1 MTVCHFYFYK
11 SECSRHLFLRDYF
24 CILKENYNQMSVDF
38 FEEGNVSNPKKTRKG
53 STTPILDNFS
63 RDLNKMVEE
72 GKIDPVIGR
81 DSEVKR
87 IAQILSRKKKN
98 NVVIVGDAG
107 VGKSA
112 LVEKLAQMIVKGDCP
127 SNLLDKR
134 IVSLDLTSLV
144 AGTKYRGQ
152 FEERIK
158 AILNELQN
166 EPNVIV
172 FVDEIHT
179 MVGAGNA
186 SGSMDAANIM
196 KPALAR
202 GEIQCIGATTFDEF
216 KKHIEKDGALVRRFQ
231 KIILKEPTKEE
242 TVQILN
248 NLRESY
254 QNFHKVFYEPEVFET
269 IVNLS
274 SRFITDRQFPDK
286 AIDVMD
292 ELGSDKK
299 INTKIPEIIEK
310 LKKESDDLK
319 DKKIQVVKSQ
329 NYEQAAKLRDE
340 ERKLLSKLDDEKKKW
355 LDKQK
360 DNKTPVTVAD
370 VYEIISQITGVP
382 LSKIDERET
391 TNLLNLEEKLKSKV
405 IGQDEAIS
413 IISKSIRR
421 NRVGIKDTNKPIGS
435 FIFLGS
441 TGVGKT
447 YLAKSIAELLFGDSE
462 KVIRVDMSEYM
473 EKHNVA
479 KLIGS
484 PPGYVG
490 YDEGGQ
496 LTEKIKNN
504 PFSVVLFDEV
514 EKAHKDVFNILLQI
528 LDEGHLTDSFGRKV
542 NFTNTIVIMTSNIG
556 AKKVSEFGKGVG
568 FSSSS
573 SASQNFEV
581 KKSIVQKSLKQH
593 FNPEFLNR
601 VDDIISFNSLDKDVI
616 KKIIEIELNKLGVR
630 LKEKNYKVSFDK
642 TIVERISELN
652 IQEDFGAR
660 PIKRIIQNMCEDY
673 LSDSILKGEIKENES
688 INLKFKDGEIKIFKK
703 KG

>member
-1 MTVCHFYFYK
+1 MA
-11 SECSRHLFLRDYF
+11 
-24 CILKENYNQMSVDF
+24 VDF
-38 FEEGNVSNPKKTRKG
+38 FEEGQTSTPKRGKKG

-63 RDLNKMVEE
+63 RDLNKLAEE

-81 DSEVKR
+81 DKEVKR

-98 NVVIVGDAG
+98 NVVVVGDAG

-112 LVEKLAQMIVKGDCP
+112 LVEKLALLIVKGECP
-127 SNLLDKR
+127 TNLLEKR
-134 IVSLDLTSLV
+134 IMSLDLTSLV

-158 AILNELQN
+158 AILNELQH

-172 FVDEIHT
+172 FIDELHT
-179 MVGAGNA
+179 MIGAGNA
-186 SGSMDAANIM
+186 SGSMDAANIL

-216 KKHIEKDGALVRRFQ
+216 KKHIEKDSALVRRFQ
-231 KIILKEPTKEE
+231 KIILKEPTHEE
-242 TVQILN
+242 TIQILD
-248 NLRESY
+248 NLKDSYESY
-254 QNFHKVFYEPEVFET
+254 HKVHYEDGVVDT
-269 IVNLS
+269 IVKLCG
-274 SRFITDRQFPDK
+274 RFITDRQFPDK
-286 AIDVMD
+286 AIDVLD

-299 INTKIPEIIEK
+299 INTKVPEIIEQ
-310 LKKESDDLK
+310 LKKESDELK
-319 DKKIQVVKSQ
+319 EKKIQVVKNQ

-340 ERKLLSKLDDEKKKW
+340 ERKILTKLENEKTLW

-360 DNKTPVTVAD
+360 DNKVPVCVDD
-370 VYEIISQITGVP
+370 VYEIISQMTGVP
-382 LSKIDERET
+382 ITKLDDRET
-391 TNLLNLEEKLKSKV
+391 QNLLKLEERLSAKV
-405 IGQDEAIS
+405 IGQEDAIS

-447 YLAKSIAELLFGDSE
+447 YLAKSIAELLFGDPD
-462 KVIRVDMSEYM
+462 KVIRVDMSEFM
-473 EKHNVA
+473 EKHNVSR
-479 KLIGS
+479 LIGS

-504 PFSVVLFDEV
+504 PFSVVLFDEI

-542 NFTNTIVIMTSNIG
+542 NFTNTIIIMTSNVG
-556 AKKVSEFGKGVG
+556 AKKVSDFGGGVG
-568 FSSSS
+568 FTTNSSEE
-573 SASQNFEV
+573 QKHEV
-581 KKSIVQKSLKQH
+581 RKSIIQKSLKQQ

-601 VDDIISFNSLDKDVI
+601 IDDIILFNKLNSDTI
-616 KKIIEIELNKLGVR
+616 NKIIEIELGKLLTR
-630 LKEKNYKVSFDK
+630 LKEKNFNIVFDK
-642 TIVERISELN
+642 SVVSRIAELN
-652 IQEDFGAR
+652 TQEEYGAR
-660 PIKRIIQNMCEDY
+660 PIKRIIQNLCEDF
-673 LSDSILKGEIKENES
+673 LSEEILRGSIKENEHTT
-688 INLKFKDGEIKIFKK
+688 LKFKDGQLKIFKK
-703 KG
+703 LV

>member
-1 MTVCHFYFYK
+1 
-11 SECSRHLFLRDYF
+11 
-24 CILKENYNQMSVDF
+24 MSVDF
-38 FEEGNVSNPKKTRKG
+38 FEDGPTTNPKKVRKG
-53 STTPILDNFS
+53 SNTPILDNFS
-63 RDLNKMVEE
+63 RDLIKMAEE
-72 GKIDPVIGR
+72 GKIDPIVGR
-81 DSEVKR
+81 DVEVKR

-98 NVVIVGDAG
+98 NAVIVGDAG

-112 LVEKLAQMIVKGDCP
+112 LVEKLALLITKGECP

-134 IVSLDLTSLV
+134 IMSLDLTSLV

-172 FVDEIHT
+172 FIDEIHT

-186 SGSMDAANIM
+186 SGSMDAANIL

-216 KKHIEKDGALVRRFQ
+216 KKHIEKDAALVRRFQ
-231 KIILKEPTKEE
+231 KIILKEPSKDDTI
-242 TVQILN
+242 QILN
-248 NLRESY
+248 NLKDSY
-254 QNFHKVFYEPEVFET
+254 ENFHKVHYEDGVTET

-274 SRFITDRQFPDK
+274 SRYITDRQFPDK
-286 AIDVMD
+286 AIDILD

-299 INTKIPEIIEK
+299 INTKIPESIEK
-310 LKKESDDLK
+310 LKKESDQIK
-319 DKKIQVVKSQ
+319 EKKIQVVKNQ

-340 ERKLLSKLDDEKKKW
+340 ERKILSKLEEEKNKW
-355 LDKQK
+355 LETQK
-360 DNKTPVTVAD
+360 DNKTPVSVDD
-370 VYEIISQITGVP
+370 VYEMVSQITGVP
-382 LSKIDERET
+382 ISKVDNNEVD
-391 TNLLNLEEKLKSKV
+391 NLLKLEERIKSKV
-405 IGQDEAIS
+405 IGQDDAIG

-421 NRVGIKDTNKPIGS
+421 NRVGIKDANKPIGS

-447 YLAKSIAELLFGDSE
+447 YLAKTIAEVLFGDSD

-504 PFSVVLFDEV
+504 PFSVVLFDEI

-568 FSSSS
+568 FNTSFSD
-573 SASQNFEV
+573 SQSYEV

-601 VDDIISFNSLDKDVI
+601 IDDIISFNSLNKESI
-616 KKIIEIELNKLGVR
+616 YKIIELELNKLISR
-630 LKEKNYKVSFDK
+630 LKEKNFKITFDK

-652 IQEDFGAR
+652 IQEDYGAR
-660 PIKRIIQNMCEDY
+660 PIKRIIQNLCEDF
-673 LSDSILKGEIKENES
+673 LSDVILRKEIKENE
-688 INLKFKDGEIKIFKK
+688 NVTLKFKDGEIKIFRKR
-703 KG
+703 G

>member
-1 MTVCHFYFYK
+1 MA
-11 SECSRHLFLRDYF
+11 
-24 CILKENYNQMSVDF
+24 VDF
-38 FEEGNVSNPKKTRKG
+38 FEEGQTSTPKRGKKG

-63 RDLNKMVEE
+63 RDLNKLAEE

-81 DSEVKR
+81 DKEVKR

-98 NVVIVGDAG
+98 NVVVVGDAG

-112 LVEKLAQMIVKGDCP
+112 LVEKLALLIVRGECP
-127 SNLLDKR
+127 TNLLDKR
-134 IVSLDLTSLV
+134 IMSLDLTSLV

-172 FVDEIHT
+172 FIDELHT
-179 MVGAGNA
+179 MIGAGNA
-186 SGSMDAANIM
+186 SGSMDAANIL

-216 KKHIEKDGALVRRFQ
+216 KKHIEKDSALVRRFQ
-231 KIILKEPTKEE
+231 KIILKEPTHEE
-242 TVQILN
+242 TIQILN
-248 NLRESY
+248 NLKESY
-254 QNFHKVFYEPEVFET
+254 QGYHKVFYEDNVVET
-269 IVNLS
+269 IVKLCG
-274 SRFITDRQFPDK
+274 RFITDRQFPDK
-286 AIDVMD
+286 AIDVLD

-299 INTKIPEIIEK
+299 INTKVPEVIEQ
-310 LKKESDDLK
+310 LKKESDEIK
-319 DKKIQVVKSQ
+319 EKKIQVVKSQ

-340 ERKLLSKLDDEKKKW
+340 ERKILSKLEEEKTLW
-355 LDKQK
+355 LDQQK
-360 DNKTPVTVAD
+360 DNKIPVSVDD
-370 VYEIISQITGVP
+370 VYEIISQMTGVP
-382 LSKIDERET
+382 ITKLDDRET
-391 TNLLNLEEKLKSKV
+391 QNLLKLEERLSSKV
-405 IGQDEAIS
+405 IGQGEAIS

-447 YLAKSIAELLFGDSE
+447 HLAKSIAELLFGDPE
-462 KVIRVDMSEYM
+462 KVIRVDMSEFM
-473 EKHNVA
+473 EKHNVSR
-479 KLIGS
+479 LIGS

-504 PFSVVLFDEV
+504 PFSVVLFDEI

-542 NFTNTIVIMTSNIG
+542 NFTNTIIIMTSNVG
-556 AKKVSEFGKGVG
+556 AKKVSDFGGGVG
-568 FSSSS
+568 FTTNSSET
-573 SASQNFEV
+573 QKQEV
-581 KKSIVQKSLKQH
+581 KKSIIQKSLKQQ

-601 VDDIISFNSLDKDVI
+601 IDDVI
-616 KKIIEIELNKLGVR
+616 LFNKLDGDTINKIIEIELAKLITR
-630 LKEKNYKVSFDK
+630 LNEKNFNIIFDK
-642 TIVERISELN
+642 SVVSRIAELN
-652 IQEDFGAR
+652 TQEEYGAR
-660 PIKRIIQNMCEDY
+660 PIKRIIQNLCEDF
-673 LSDSILKGEIKENES
+673 LSEEILKRSIKENEVTT
-688 INLKFKDGEIKIFKK
+688 LKFKDGQLKIFKK
-703 KG
+703 LV

>member
-1 MTVCHFYFYK
+1 
-11 SECSRHLFLRDYF
+11 
-24 CILKENYNQMSVDF
+24 MSVDF
-38 FEEGNVSNPKKTRKG
+38 FEEGQVSNPKKTRKG

-63 RDLNKMVEE
+63 RDLNKLAEE
-72 GKIDPVIGR
+72 GKIDPVVGR

-112 LVEKLAQMIVKGDCP
+112 LVEKLALLIIKGECP

-134 IVSLDLTSLV
+134 IMSLDLTSLV

-172 FVDEIHT
+172 FIDEIHT

-186 SGSMDAANIM
+186 SGSMDAANIL

-216 KKHIEKDGALVRRFQ
+216 KKHIEKDAALVRRFQ
-231 KIILKEPTKEE
+231 KIVLKEPSKEE
-242 TVQILN
+242 TIQILN
-248 NLRESY
+248 NLKGSYES
-254 QNFHKVFYEPEVFET
+254 FHKVHYEDGVTET

-274 SRFITDRQFPDK
+274 SRYITDRQFPDK
-286 AIDVMD
+286 AIDILD

-299 INTKIPEIIEK
+299 INTKVPESIEK
-310 LKKESDDLK
+310 LKKESDQIK
-319 DKKIQVVKSQ
+319 DKKIQVVKNQ

-340 ERKLLSKLDDEKKKW
+340 ERKIIAKLDEEKRKW
-355 LDKQK
+355 VEKQK
-360 DNKTPVTVAD
+360 DNKTPVNVDD
-370 VYEIISQITGVP
+370 VYEIVSQITGVP
-382 LSKIDERET
+382 ISKVDSNEIN
-391 TNLLNLEEKLKSKV
+391 NLLALEERLKSKV

-421 NRVGIKDTNKPIGS
+421 NRVGIKDANKPIGS

-447 YLAKSIAELLFGDSE
+447 YLAKTIAEVLFGDSE

-504 PFSVVLFDEV
+504 PFAVVLFDEV

-568 FSSSS
+568 FNTSFSD
-573 SASQNFEV
+573 SQNYEV

-601 VDDIISFNSLDKDVI
+601 IDDIISFNALDKETI
-616 KKIIEIELNKLGVR
+616 NKIIEIELGKLTSR
-630 LKEKNYKVSFDK
+630 LKEKNYKISFDK
-642 TIVERISELN
+642 TVIEKIAQLN
-652 IQEDFGAR
+652 TQEDYGAR
-660 PIKRIIQNMCEDY
+660 PIKRIIQNLCEDF
-673 LSDSILKGEIKENES
+673 LSESILRSDIKENETVT
-688 INLKFKDGEIKIFKK
+688 LKYKDNQIKIFRK